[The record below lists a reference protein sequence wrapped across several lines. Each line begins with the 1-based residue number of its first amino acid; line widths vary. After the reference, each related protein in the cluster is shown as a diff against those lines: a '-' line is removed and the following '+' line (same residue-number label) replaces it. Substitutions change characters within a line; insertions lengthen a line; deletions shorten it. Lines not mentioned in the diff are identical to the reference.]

1 MFNYN
6 TIISP
11 LDQFEIRNLFSI
23 DTPLLANMNLSI
35 TNIGLYMTIA
45 AFLAFYFSILATNH
59 STITPNK
66 WSLSQETLYAT
77 IHSIVVNQINNKNGQ
92 VYFPFMYALFIFILI
107 NNLIGMVKRS
117 LQVYI
122 IQTFSLANLKTKIIR
137 LYSSNTSNYPRY
149 NLNNTYYLNPYYL
162 TGLVDAE
169 GCFTT
174 SIYKDSRM
182 KTGWQ
187 VKPIFQ
193 LNLHKKDIKILEAVQ
208 KTWGVGKIYKHGEDS
223 LMYRVSSLKN
233 LRVITNHFD
242 NYPLITK
249 KFADY
254 QLFKQS
260 MDLIQKKLHL
270 TEQGLLELVGIKSVL
285 NGGLSEKFKETFPN
299 IIPAVRPNVD
309 ISEIKDVYWL
319 IGFVEGEGS
328 FMVIIQES
336 AFGWLSGAESKSK
349 KTDNIGLRFVIT
361 QHSKDSVLLDNIS
374 KYLGCG
380 KCYFSRN
387 EVNLIVSTFSNIN
400 DKIISLFNKYPLLGT
415 KKEDYLDFCKVAEL
429 IKSKDHLTKQGIEDI
444 KRIKSNMN
452 RKRIHS

>member
-1 MFNYN
+1 MFKYQ
-6 TIISP
+6 TILSP

-45 AFLAFYFSILATNH
+45 AFIAFYFSILATNH
-59 STITPNK
+59 SKITPNK

-77 IHSIVVNQINNKNGQ
+77 IHSIVVNQINNKSGQ
-92 VYFPFMYALFIFILI
+92 AYFPFMYALFIFILI

-117 LQVYI
+117 LHIYI
-122 IQTFSLANLKTKIIR
+122 IQTFSLTNLKNKRIR
-137 LYSSNTSNYPRY
+137 LYSSNTSKYPRY
-149 NLNNTYYLNPYYL
+149 NLNNTHYLNPYYI

-174 SIYKDSRM
+174 SIYKDCRM

-193 LNLHKKDIKILEAVQ
+193 LNLHKKDLKILEALQ
-208 KTWGVGKIYKHGEDS
+208 KTWGVGKIYKHGQDS
-223 LMYRVSSLKN
+223 FMYRVSSLKN
-233 LRVITNHFD
+233 LRVITTHFD
-242 NYPLITK
+242 HYPLITQK
-249 KFADY
+249 LADY
-254 QLFKQS
+254 LLFKQS
-260 MDLIQKKLHL
+260 IDLIQEKLHL
-270 TEQGLLELVGIKSVL
+270 TEKGLLTLVGIKSVL
-285 NGGLSEKFKETFPN
+285 NWGLSEKFKEAFPN
-299 IIPAVRPNVD
+299 MITVVRPKVD

-336 AFGWLSGAESKSK
+336 KSK
-349 KTDNIGLRFVIT
+349 KTTDNIGLRFVIT

-374 KYLGCG
+374 NYLGCG
-380 KCYFSRN
+380 KCYSSRN
-387 EVNLIVSTFSNIN
+387 EVNLTVSTFSEIN
-400 DKIISLFNKYPLLGT
+400 KIISLFNKYPLLGT

-429 IKSKDHLTKQGIEDI
+429 IKSKDHLTKQGIENI

-452 RKRIHS
+452 SKRIH

>member
-1 MFNYN
+1 MFGYI
-6 TIISP
+6 TIVSP

-45 AFLAFYFSILATNH
+45 AFIALYFSTLATNNYK
-59 STITPNK
+59 ITPNK

-77 IHSIVVNQINNKNGQ
+77 IHSIVVNQINNKSGQ
-92 VYFPFMYALFIFILI
+92 AYFPFMYALFIFILI

-117 LQVYI
+117 LRIYI
-122 IQTFSLANLKTKIIR
+122 IQTFSLTNLKNKRIR
-137 LYSSNTSNYPRY
+137 LYSSKTSNYPRY
-149 NLNNTYYLNPYYL
+149 NLNNTYYLNPYYI

-174 SIYKDSRM
+174 SIYKDSRI

-193 LNLHKKDIKILEAVQ
+193 LNLHKKDLKLLEAVQ
-208 KTWGVGKIYKHGEDS
+208 KTWGVGKIYKHGQDS

-233 LRVITNHFD
+233 LAVITKHFD
-242 NYPLITK
+242 NYPLITNK
-249 KFADY
+249 LADY
-254 QLFKQS
+254 LLFKES
-260 MDLIQKKLHL
+260 VDLIQKKLHL
-270 TEQGLLELVGIKSVL
+270 TEKGLLTLVGIKSVL
-285 NGGLSEKFKETFPN
+285 NWGLSEKFKETFSN
-299 IIPAVRPNVD
+299 MIRVVRPKVC

-328 FMVIIQES
+328 FMVITQ
-336 AFGWLSGAESKSK
+336 ESKSK
-349 KTDNIGLRFVIT
+349 KTDYIGLRFVIT

-374 KYLGCG
+374 NYLGCG

-387 EVNLIVSTFSNIN
+387 EVNLIVSTFSDIDN
-400 DKIISLFNKYPLLGT
+400 KIISLFSKYPLLGT
-415 KKEDYLDFCKVAEL
+415 KNEDYIDFCKVAEL
-429 IKSKDHLTKQGIEDI
+429 IKSKDHLTKKGIENI

-452 RKRIHS
+452 SKRIHS

>member
-1 MFNYN
+1 MFYYN

-45 AFLAFYFSILATNH
+45 AFIAFYFSILATNH
-59 STITPNK
+59 SRITPNK

-117 LQVYI
+117 LHMYI
-122 IQTFSLANLKTKIIR
+122 FQTFSLTNLKNKIIR
-137 LYSSNTSNYPRY
+137 LYSSNSSKYPTY
-149 NLNNTYYLNPYYL
+149 NLNNTYYLNPYYI

-174 SIYKDSRM
+174 SIYKDCRM

-193 LNLHKKDIKILEAVQ
+193 LNLHKKDIKLLEALQ
-208 KTWGVGKIYKHGEDS
+208 KTWGVGKIYKHGQDS
-223 LMYRVSSLKN
+223 FMYRVSSLKN
-233 LRVITNHFD
+233 LRVIITHFD
-242 NYPLITK
+242 NYPLITQ

-254 QLFKQS
+254 LLFKQS
-260 MDLIQKKLHL
+260 IYLIQEKLHL
-270 TEQGLLELVGIKSVL
+270 TEKGLLTLVGIKSVL
-285 NGGLSEKFKETFPN
+285 NWGLSEKFKETFPN
-299 IIPAVRPNVD
+299 MIPVVRPKVN
-309 ISEIKDVYWL
+309 ISEIKNVYWL
-319 IGFVEGEGS
+319 VGFVEGEGS
-328 FMVIIQES
+328 FMVVIQK
-336 AFGWLSGAESKSK
+336 SKSK
-349 KTDNIGLRFVIT
+349 KITDNISLRFVIT
-361 QHSKDSVLLDNIS
+361 QHYKDSVLLDNIAN
-374 KYLGCG
+374 YLGCG
-380 KCYFSRN
+380 KCYSSRS
-387 EVNLIVSTFSNIN
+387 EVNLTVSTFSHIH
-400 DKIISLFNKYPLLGT
+400 KIISLFNKYPLLGT

-429 IKSKDHLTKQGIEDI
+429 IKSKDHLTKKGIENI
-444 KRIKSNMN
+444 KNIKNSMN
-452 RKRIHS
+452 GKRIH

>member
-1 MFNYN
+1 MKYN
-6 TIISP
+6 TILSP

-35 TNIGLYMTIA
+35 TNIGLYLTIA
-45 AFLAFYFSILATNH
+45 AFIAFYFSILATNH
-59 STITPNK
+59 SKITPNK

-77 IHSIVVNQINNKNGQ
+77 IHSIVVSQINNKNGQ
-92 VYFPFMYALFIFILI
+92 AYFPFMYALFIFILI

-117 LQVYI
+117 LHIYI
-122 IQTFSLANLKTKIIR
+122 IKTFSLTNLKNKIIR

-149 NLNNTYYLNPYYL
+149 NLNNTYYLNPYYI

-174 SIYKDSRM
+174 SIYKDCRM

-193 LNLHKKDIKILEAVQ
+193 LNLHKKDLKILEAVQ
-208 KTWGVGKIYKHGEDS
+208 KTWGVGKIYKHGKDS
-223 LMYRVSSLKN
+223 FMYRVSSLKN

-242 NYPLITK
+242 NYPLITQK
-249 KFADY
+249 LADY
-254 QLFKQS
+254 LLFKQS
-260 MDLIQKKLHL
+260 IDLIQKKLHL
-270 TEQGLLELVGIKSVL
+270 TEQGLLKLVGIKSVL
-285 NGGLSEKFKETFPN
+285 NWGLSEKFKETFPN
-299 IIPAVRPNVD
+299 MIQVVRPKVD
-309 ISEIKDVYWL
+309 TSKIKDVYWL

-336 AFGWLSGAESKSK
+336 VWSPPKGGPKSK
-349 KTDNIGLRFVIT
+349 KPTDNIGLRFVIT
-361 QHSKDSVLLDNIS
+361 QHSKDSVLFDNIS
-374 KYLGCG
+374 NYLGCG

-387 EVNLIVSTFSNIN
+387 EVNLVFSTFSDIN
-400 DKIISLFNKYPLLGT
+400 NKIISLFSKYPLLGT
-415 KKEDYLDFCKVAEL
+415 KKEDYIDFCKVAEL
-429 IKSKDHLTKQGIEDI
+429 IKSKDHLTKQGIENI

-452 RKRIHS
+452 SKRIHS

>member
-1 MFNYN
+1 MFKYQ
-6 TIISP
+6 TILSP

-45 AFLAFYFSILATNH
+45 AFIAFYFSILATNH
-59 STITPNK
+59 SKITPNK

-77 IHSIVVNQINNKNGQ
+77 IHSIVVNQINNKSGQ
-92 VYFPFMYALFIFILI
+92 AYFPFMYALFIFILI

-117 LQVYI
+117 LHIYI
-122 IQTFSLANLKTKIIR
+122 IQTFSLMNLKNKRIR
-137 LYSSNTSNYPRY
+137 LYSSNTSKYPRY
-149 NLNNTYYLNPYYL
+149 NLNNTHYLNPYYI

-174 SIYKDSRM
+174 SIYKDCRM

-193 LNLHKKDIKILEAVQ
+193 LNLHKKDLKILEALQ
-208 KTWGVGKIYKHGEDS
+208 KTWGVGKIYKHGQDS
-223 LMYRVSSLKN
+223 FMYRVSSLKN
-233 LRVITNHFD
+233 LRVITTHFD
-242 NYPLITK
+242 HYPLITQK
-249 KFADY
+249 LADY
-254 QLFKQS
+254 LLFKQS
-260 MDLIQKKLHL
+260 IDLIQEKLHL
-270 TEQGLLELVGIKSVL
+270 TEKGLLTLVGIKSVL
-285 NGGLSEKFKETFPN
+285 NWGLSEKFKETFPN
-299 IIPAVRPNVD
+299 MIPVVRPKVD

-319 IGFVEGEGS
+319 VGFVEGEGS

-336 AFGWLSGAESKSK
+336 KSK
-349 KTDNIGLRFVIT
+349 KTTDNIGLRFVIT

-374 KYLGCG
+374 NYLGCG
-380 KCYFSRN
+380 KCYSSRN
-387 EVNLIVSTFSNIN
+387 EVNLTVSTFSDIN
-400 DKIISLFNKYPLLGT
+400 KIISLFNKYPLLGT

-429 IKSKDHLTKQGIEDI
+429 IKSKDHLTKQGIENI

-452 RKRIHS
+452 SKRIH

>member
-1 MFNYN
+1 MFKYQ
-6 TIISP
+6 TILSP

-45 AFLAFYFSILATNH
+45 AFIAFYFSILATNH
-59 STITPNK
+59 SKITPNK

-77 IHSIVVNQINNKNGQ
+77 IHSIVVNQINNKSGQ
-92 VYFPFMYALFIFILI
+92 AYFPFMYALFIFILI

-117 LQVYI
+117 LHIYI
-122 IQTFSLANLKTKIIR
+122 IQTFSLTNLKNKIIR

-149 NLNNTYYLNPYYL
+149 NLNNTYYLNPYYI

-174 SIYKDSRM
+174 SIYKDCRM

-193 LNLHKKDIKILEAVQ
+193 LNLHKKEIKILEAVQ
-208 KTWGVGKIYKHGEDS
+208 KTWGVGKIYKHGQDS
-223 LMYRVSSLKN
+223 FMYRVSSLKN

-242 NYPLITK
+242 NYPLITQK
-249 KFADY
+249 LADY
-254 QLFKQS
+254 LLFKQS
-260 MDLIQKKLHL
+260 IDLIQKKLHL
-270 TEQGLLELVGIKSVL
+270 TEQGLLKLVGIKSVL
-285 NGGLSEKFKETFPN
+285 NWGLSEKFKETFPN
-299 IIPAVRPNVD
+299 MIRVVRQKVD

-336 AFGWLSGAESKSK
+336 KSK
-349 KTDNIGLRFVIT
+349 KTTDNIGLRFVIT
-361 QHSKDSVLLDNIS
+361 QHSKDSVLFDNIS
-374 KYLGCG
+374 NYLGCG

-387 EVNLIVSTFSNIN
+387 EVNLIVSTFSDIN
-400 DKIISLFNKYPLLGT
+400 NKIISLFNKYPLLGT

-429 IKSKDHLTKQGIEDI
+429 IKSKDHLTKQGIENI

-452 RKRIHS
+452 SKRIHS

>member
-1 MFNYN
+1 MKYI
-6 TIISP
+6 TILSP

-35 TNIGLYMTIA
+35 TNIGLYLTIA
-45 AFLAFYFSILATNH
+45 AFITFYFSILATNH
-59 STITPNK
+59 SKITPNK

-77 IHSIVVNQINNKNGQ
+77 IHGIVVSQINNKNGQ
-92 VYFPFMYALFIFILI
+92 AYFPFMYALFIFILI

-117 LQVYI
+117 LRIYI
-122 IQTFSLANLKTKIIR
+122 IQTFSLTNLKNKRIR
-137 LYSSNTSNYPRY
+137 LYSSKTSNYPRY
-149 NLNNTYYLNPYYL
+149 NLNNTYYLNPYYI

-174 SIYKDSRM
+174 SIYKDSRI

-193 LNLHKKDIKILEAVQ
+193 LNLHKKDLKLLEAVQ
-208 KTWGVGKIYKHGEDS
+208 KTWGVGKIYKHGQDS

-233 LRVITNHFD
+233 LAVITKHFD
-242 NYPLITK
+242 NYPLITNK
-249 KFADY
+249 LADY
-254 QLFKQS
+254 LLFKES
-260 MDLIQKKLHL
+260 VDLIQKKLHL
-270 TEQGLLELVGIKSVL
+270 TEKGLLTLVGIKSVL
-285 NGGLSEKFKETFPN
+285 NWGLSEKFKETFSN
-299 IIPAVRPNVD
+299 MIRVVRPKVC

-328 FMVIIQES
+328 FMVITQ
-336 AFGWLSGAESKSK
+336 ESKSK
-349 KTDNIGLRFVIT
+349 KTDYIGLRFVIT

-374 KYLGCG
+374 NYLGCG

-387 EVNLIVSTFSNIN
+387 EVNLIVSTFSDIDN
-400 DKIISLFNKYPLLGT
+400 KIISLFSKYPLLGT
-415 KKEDYLDFCKVAEL
+415 KNEDYIDFCKVAEL
-429 IKSKDHLTKQGIEDI
+429 IKSKDHLTKKGIENI

-452 RKRIHS
+452 SKRIHS

>member
-1 MFNYN
+1 MFNYH

-45 AFLAFYFSILATNH
+45 AFIAFYFSILATNH
-59 STITPNK
+59 SKITPNK

-117 LQVYI
+117 LHINI
-122 IQTFSLANLKTKIIR
+122 IQSFSLTNLKNKIIR
-137 LYSSNTSNYPRY
+137 LYSSNTYNYPKY
-149 NLNNTYYLNPYYL
+149 NLNNTYYLNPYYI

-193 LNLHKKDIKILEAVQ
+193 LNLHKKDLKILEAVQ

-233 LRVITNHFD
+233 LRIITNHFD
-242 NYPLITK
+242 NYPLITQK
-249 KFADY
+249 LADY

-260 MDLIQKKLHL
+260 IDLIQKKLHL

-285 NGGLSEKFKETFPN
+285 NWGLSEKFKETFPN
-299 IIPAVRPNVD
+299 MIPVVRPKVD

-336 AFGWLSGAESKSK
+336 KNKE
-349 KTDNIGLRFVIT
+349 TDYISLRFVIT

-380 KCYFSRN
+380 KSYFSRN
-387 EVNLIVSTFSNIN
+387 EVNLIVSVFSDIN
-400 DKIISLFNKYPLLGT
+400 NKIISLFNKYPLLGT
-415 KKEDYLDFCKVAEL
+415 KKEDYLGFCKVAEL
-429 IKSKDHLTKQGIEDI
+429 MKSKNHLTKQGIEDV

-452 RKRIHS
+452 SKRIHS

>member
-1 MFNYN
+1 MFKYE

-23 DTPLLANMNLSI
+23 DTPLLGNINLSI

-45 AFLAFYFSILATNH
+45 TFLAFYFSILATNH
-59 STITPNK
+59 AKIAPNK
-66 WSLSQETLYAT
+66 WSLTQETLYAT
-77 IHSIVVNQINNKNGQ
+77 IHSIVINQINNKKGQ

-117 LQVYI
+117 LHIYI
-122 IQTFSLANLKTKIIR
+122 IQTFSLTNLKNKISR

-149 NLNNTYYLNPYYL
+149 NLNNTYYLNPYYI

-174 SIYKDSRM
+174 SIYKDCRM
-182 KTGWQ
+182 KIGWQ

-193 LNLHKKDIKILEAVQ
+193 LNLHKKDLKILEAVQ
-208 KTWGVGKIYKHGEDS
+208 KTWGVGKIYKHGQDS
-223 LMYRVSSLKN
+223 FMYRVSSLKN

-242 NYPLITK
+242 SYPLITQK
-249 KFADY
+249 LADY
-254 QLFKQS
+254 LLFKQS
-260 MDLIQKKLHL
+260 IDLIQKKLHL
-270 TEQGLLELVGIKSVL
+270 TEQGLLKLVGIKSVL
-285 NGGLSEKFKETFPN
+285 NWGLSEKFKETFPN
-299 IIPAVRPNVD
+299 MIRVVRPKVD

-328 FMVIIQES
+328 FMVIIP
-336 AFGWLSGAESKSK
+336 ESKSK
-349 KTDNIGLRFVIT
+349 KTTDNISLRFVIT
-361 QHSKDSVLLDNIS
+361 QHSKDSVLFDNIS
-374 KYLGCG
+374 NYLGCG

-387 EVNLIVSTFSNIN
+387 EVNLIVSTFSDIN
-400 DKIISLFNKYPLLGT
+400 NKIISLFNKYPLLGN
-415 KKEDYLDFCKVAEL
+415 KKEDYLDFCIVAEL
-429 IKSKDHLTKQGIEDI
+429 IKSKDHLTKQGIEKI

-452 RKRIHS
+452 SKRIHS

>member
-1 MFNYN
+1 MLHLN
-6 TIISP
+6 IISP

-23 DTPLLANMNLSI
+23 DTPLLANINLSI

-45 AFLAFYFSILATNH
+45 AFLAYYLSVLATNH
-59 STITPNK
+59 SIITPNK

-117 LQVYI
+117 LHIYI
-122 IQTFSLANLKTKIIR
+122 IQIFSLTNLKNKIIR

-149 NLNNTYYLNPYYL
+149 NLNNTYYLNPYYI

-174 SIYKDSRM
+174 SIYKDCRM

-193 LNLHKKDIKILEAVQ
+193 LNLHKKDLKILEAVQ
-208 KTWGVGKIYKHGEDS
+208 KTWGVGKIYKHGQDS
-223 LMYRVSSLKN
+223 FMYRVSSLKN

-242 NYPLITK
+242 YYPLITQ

-254 QLFKQS
+254 LLFKQS
-260 MDLIQKKLHL
+260 IDLIQKKLHL
-270 TEQGLLELVGIKSVL
+270 TEKGLLTLVGIKSVL
-285 NGGLSEKFKETFPN
+285 NWGLSEKFKETFPN
-299 IIPAVRPNVD
+299 TIPVVRPKVD
-309 ISEIKDVYWL
+309 TSEIKDVYWL

-328 FMVIIQES
+328 FTVIIQES
-336 AFGWLSGAESKSK
+336 KSK
-349 KTDNIGLRFVIT
+349 KTTDNIGLRFVIT
-361 QHSKDSVLLDNIS
+361 QHSKDSVLIDNIS
-374 KYLGCG
+374 NYLGCG

-387 EVNLIVSTFSNIN
+387 EVNLIVSTFSDLNN
-400 DKIISLFNKYPLLGT
+400 KIISLFNKYPLLGT

-429 IKSKDHLTKQGIEDI
+429 IKSKNHLTKQGIENI

-452 RKRIHS
+452 SKRIHS

>member
-1 MFNYN
+1 MLHLN
-6 TIISP
+6 IISP

-23 DTPLLANMNLSI
+23 DTPLLANINLSI

-45 AFLAFYFSILATNH
+45 AFLAYYLSVLATNH
-59 STITPNK
+59 SIITPNK

-117 LQVYI
+117 LHIYI
-122 IQTFSLANLKTKIIR
+122 IQIFSLTNLKNKIIR

-149 NLNNTYYLNPYYL
+149 NLNNTYYLNPYYI

-193 LNLHKKDIKILEAVQ
+193 LNLHKKDLKILEAVQ
-208 KTWGVGKIYKHGEDS
+208 KTWGVGKIYKHGQDS
-223 LMYRVSSLKN
+223 FMYRVSSLKN

-242 NYPLITK
+242 YYPLITQ

-254 QLFKQS
+254 LLFKQS
-260 MDLIQKKLHL
+260 IDLIQKKLHL
-270 TEQGLLELVGIKSVL
+270 TEKGLLTLVGIKSVL
-285 NGGLSEKFKETFPN
+285 NWGLSEKFKETFPN
-299 IIPAVRPNVD
+299 TIPVVRPKVD
-309 ISEIKDVYWL
+309 TSEIKDVYWL

-336 AFGWLSGAESKSK
+336 KSK
-349 KTDNIGLRFVIT
+349 KTTDNIGLRFVIT
-361 QHSKDSVLLDNIS
+361 QHSKDSVLIDNIS
-374 KYLGCG
+374 NYLGCG

-387 EVNLIVSTFSNIN
+387 EVNLIVSTFSDIN
-400 DKIISLFNKYPLLGT
+400 NKIISLFNKYPLLGT

-429 IKSKDHLTKQGIEDI
+429 IKSKNHLTKQGIENI

-452 RKRIHS
+452 SKRIHS